1 MPEYELEFKT
11 AISLIK
17 DRTEKRLAIIQILE
31 KELEIGHELLPNNYS
46 GYRFTRGRKLTEEDI
61 KGKTYELKCRNA
73 EVSPF

>member
-1 MPEYELEFKT
+1 MLEKT
-11 AISLIK
+11 DK
-17 DRTEKRLAIIQILE
+17 QLAMIQILE

-61 KGKTYELKCRNA
+61 KGKKYELKCRNA